1 MEAYHYW
8 LITVAVFA
16 LVLLALIAKELR
28 YFF

>member
-8 LITVAVFA
+8 LITVAVLT
-16 LVLLALIAKELR
+16 LVMLALIARELR

>member
-8 LITVAVFA
+8 LITVAVLT
-16 LVLLALIAKELR
+16 LVLLVLIARELR